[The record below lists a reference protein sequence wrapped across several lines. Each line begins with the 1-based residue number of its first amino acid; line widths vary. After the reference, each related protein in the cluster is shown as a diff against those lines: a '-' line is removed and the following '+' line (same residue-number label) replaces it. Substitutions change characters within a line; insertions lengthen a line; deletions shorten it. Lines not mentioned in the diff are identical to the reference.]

1 MDDAVFLE
9 VAEYL
14 RSNNLRRAVDRLVA
28 YEAGKLAP
36 RGLGIDWRDANVAVG
51 LTETITAIFAARPRI
66 IGSIDEPGL
75 NKLRV
80 HASLIE
86 LFGIGKIPGRFTL
99 GSSGVGR
106 MDADA
111 AARML
116 LFYVQSQADLA
127 KWAKTE
133 SIVRRCEISV
143 CSDAC
148 EPCATR
154 DGQNYRLDEAP
165 ELPCPDCAH
174 KMGCRCIYLAV
185 LEDD

>member
-9 VAEYL
+9 VAECL
-14 RSNNLRRAVDRLVA
+14 RSNNLLRAVDRLVA
-28 YEAGKLAP
+28 YEAGNPAP
-36 RGLGIDWRDANVAVG
+36 RGMGVDWRDAHVAVE
-51 LTETITAIFAARPRI
+51 LRETITAIFAARPRI
-66 IGSIDEPGL
+66 LGSIDDAAL
-75 NKLRV
+75 NNLRV

-86 LFGIGKIPGRFTL
+86 LFGIGKIPKRLTP
-99 GSSGVGR
+99 GSSGIGR

-127 KWAKTE
+127 KWE

-154 DGQNYRLDEAP
+154 HGQIYRLDEVP
-165 ELPCPDCAH
+165 ELPCPDCTH
-174 KMGCRCIYLAV
+174 EMGCRCMYLAV